1 MVRNEKILVI
11 KKKKVNGNYEKILLI
26 AIKIWY
32 LNSNT
37 FILYILNS

>member
-11 KKKKVNGNYEKILLI
+11 KKVNGNYEEILLI